1 MSDEYG
7 SAARFITHHSSLI
20 TYSEMAI
27 VLTGLSHKTAPVEV
41 RECLA
46 LSKEKVGEA
55 LERLVDGR
63 VVREALIVSTCN
75 RVEVLAVVDE
85 GRGGEGAERVLD
97 AMAGRDEAR
106 RELLSG
112 HLYTHADA
120 EAVRHLFRV
129 ASSLDSMVVG
139 EPQILGQVRQAY
151 AQAVE
156 AGTAGR
162 VLHRLMHHAFH
173 TAKRVRSETE
183 IAAAAVSVSYAA
195 VELGRK
201 ILGSLEGRTVL
212 LVGAGG
218 MAELAARH
226 LASAGASNILVAN
239 RTYETARRLASEFG
253 GRAVPF
259 ARLSEGLAEADV
271 VICSTGAR
279 EYVVTPETVRA
290 SRAARRNAPTFY
302 VDISVPRNVDPAVA
316 DVDNLFVFDV
326 DDLEAVVASNV
337 REREREAERAA
348 SIVEAEA
355 RAFAEVLRALDIGP
369 RIGAFREELQNI
381 ARCEFAK
388 SRKRLGLSPDQE
400 RAVEALLVAA
410 ANKIAHPAIQV
421 MRRTHDLALAREAL
435 PEREVN
441 TEFGLAL
448 DAGLLAAA

>member
-1 MSDEYG
+1 MKNIPSL
-7 SAARFITHHSSLI
+7 FIIHHSAFI
-20 TYSEMAI
+20 INSEMAI

-55 LERLVDGR
+55 LGRLVDGR

-85 GRGGEGAERVLD
+85 GREAEGAGRVLD
-97 AMAGRDEAR
+97 AMAGRDPRR

-120 EAVRHLFRV
+120 GAVRHLFRV

-151 AQAVE
+151 AQAAE

-183 IAAAAVSVSYAA
+183 IASAAVSVSYAA

-201 ILGSLEGRTVL
+201 ILCTLEGRTVL
-212 LVGAGG
+212 LVGAGE

-226 LASAGASNILVAN
+226 LASAGASDILVAN

-259 ARLSEGLAEADV
+259 ERLSEGLAEADV

-279 EYVVTPETVRA
+279 GYVVTPELVRA

-316 DVDNLFVFDV
+316 KLDNLFVFDV
-326 DDLEAVVASNV
+326 DDLEAVVASNI
-337 REREREAERAA
+337 REREREAERAEL
-348 SIVEAEA
+348 IVES
-355 RAFAEVLRALDIGP
+355 EVMQFQQALRALDIGP
-369 RIGAFREELQNI
+369 TVGALKDKLRRIAQD
-381 ARCEFAK
+381 EFE
-388 SRKRLGLSPDQE
+388 RQRNRLGELTPEQE
-400 RAVEALLVAA
+400 QAIEAMLMSAV
-410 ANKIAHPAIQV
+410 NKISHPVIHR
-421 MRRTHDLALAREAL
+421 MRRSYDAGEET
-435 PEREVN
+435 EVQAWRDI
-441 TEFGLAL
+441 FGLE
-448 DAGLLAAA
+448 DKGDGQ